1 MERPTNAETTVLLVD
16 DHGLVRDSLAAWLHA
31 QPDLVVIAT
40 SADAEAG
47 LEAALRHTPDVVVFD
62 IDMPGRTSFD
72 VAKTLQARLPNT
84 RVAFLSAF
92 CHDRY
97 IEQALAVRAAA
108 YITKSESP
116 DVVADAIR
124 AVAAGNAYFS
134 PEVQDRIVVDSRGI
148 TLNTER
154 TRASTLSPR
163 ELEVL
168 RFIARGLSK
177 KEIGAAMHISVKT
190 VDNHSTSLMS
200 KLDVHDRVELARY
213 AIREGLVEA

>member
-1 MERPTNAETTVLLVD
+1 MPTDHDSTTTILLVD
-16 DHGLVRDSLAAWLHA
+16 DHGLVRDSLAGWLDA
-31 QPDLVVIAT
+31 QPDLSVIAT
-40 SADAEAG
+40 AANADEG
-47 LEAALRHTPDVVVFD
+47 LNQALEHRPDIVVFD
-62 IDMPGRTSFD
+62 IDMPGRISFD
-72 VAKTLQARLPNT
+72 VAKTLRARLPET
-84 RVAFLSAF
+84 RIAFLSAF

-97 IEQALAVRAAA
+97 IQQALEVEAAA

-134 PEVQDRIVVDSRGI
+134 PEVQDRIVVDGRRI
-148 TLNTER
+148 TLAGER

-168 RFIARGLSK
+168 RYIARGLSK
-177 KEIGAAMHISVKT
+177 KEIGATMHISVKT
-190 VDNHSTSLMS
+190 VDNHCTSLMA
-200 KLDVHDRVELARY
+200 KLDVHDRVELARF